1 MTLEVVKSFRR
12 DGSIPAVLIRNL
24 GFVLDFLDFLV
35 PLPPHEFW
43 LSAIHSKVVDES
55 REGWKMDDEGRRSL
69 NDDNIADPQKRM
81 LCDDGL
87 LLLTCEGNWIVDIH
101 G

>member
-43 LSAIHSKVVDES
+43 LSAIHSKWLMSLERDG
-55 REGWKMDDEGRRSL
+55 RWIMKGEG
-69 NDDNIADPQKRM
+69 A
-81 LCDDGL
+81 
-87 LLLTCEGNWIVDIH
+87 
-101 G
+101 